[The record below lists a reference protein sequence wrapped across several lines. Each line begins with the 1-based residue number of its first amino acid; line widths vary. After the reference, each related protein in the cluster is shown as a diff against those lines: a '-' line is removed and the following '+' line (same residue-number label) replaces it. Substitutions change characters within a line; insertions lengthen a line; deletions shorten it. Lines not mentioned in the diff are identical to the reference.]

1 MPPLALLAGGL
12 ATRLRPLTETI
23 PKSLVNIADEPF
35 IGHQL
40 RLLTREGVTEIVI
53 CTGHLGERI
62 EAYVGDGSRWGCHVR
77 YSADG
82 DRPLGTGGALRRALP
97 LLGERFFV
105 MYGDSYLNMHFRTV
119 YEAFCRSGLPAL
131 MTVFRNEGRWDGSN
145 VEFAD
150 GVIRSYDKAERTPA
164 MRHIDYGLGG
174 FEAHVVRACPA
185 NTPLRSGGS
194 LSRPCPTAVARG
206 LRGASTFLR
215 DWFASRAGGN
225 GRVFT
230 ARLGSQGRGLAVT
243 YWDGR
248 GR

>member
-1 MPPLALLAGGL
+1 MDQPAKSELMPPLALLAGGL

-23 PKSLVNIADEPF
+23 PKSLVNVADEPF

-105 MYGDSYLNMHFRTV
+105 MYGDSYLNIHFRPV

-131 MTVFRNEGRWDGSN
+131 MTVFRNEGCWDSSN

-150 GVIRSYDKAERTPA
+150 GVIRCYDKADRTPA

-185 NTPLRSGGS
+185 NTPFDLADLYRDLVQRRLLAGCEVHQRFYEIGSPAGLAETDAFLRRVS
-194 LSRPCPTAVARG
+194 AARG
-206 LRGASTFLR
+206 
-215 DWFASRAGGN
+215 D
-225 GRVFT
+225 
-230 ARLGSQGRGLAVT
+230 
-243 YWDGR
+243 D
-248 GR
+248 

>member
-23 PKSLVNIADEPF
+23 PKSLVNVADEPF

-105 MYGDSYLNMHFRTV
+105 MYGDSYLSIHFRPV
-119 YEAFCRSGLPAL
+119 YEAFRRSGLPAL
-131 MTVFRNEGRWDGSN
+131 MTVFRNEGRWDSSN

-150 GVIRSYDKAERTPA
+150 SVIRCYDKAERTAA

-174 FEAHVVRACPA
+174 FEAHVVRECPV
-185 NTPLRSGGS
+185 NTAFDLADLYRDLVRRRLLTGCEVHQRFYEIGS
-194 LSRPCPTAVARG
+194 PAG
-206 LRGASTFLR
+206 LAETDAFLR
-215 DWFASRAGGN
+215 RASALRDEG
-225 GRVFT
+225 
-230 ARLGSQGRGLAVT
+230 
-243 YWDGR
+243 
-248 GR
+248 